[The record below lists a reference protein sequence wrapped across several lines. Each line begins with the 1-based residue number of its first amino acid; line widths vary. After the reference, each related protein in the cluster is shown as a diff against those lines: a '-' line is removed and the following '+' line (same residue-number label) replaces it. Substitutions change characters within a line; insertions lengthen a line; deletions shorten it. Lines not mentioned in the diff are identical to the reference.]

1 MGTEKRNGSA
11 KNLAPKSA
19 RAKERPPTLTY
30 AHYGQKQ
37 SPAKQHLRPAPKIL
51 DGRGYKEQRKTLVLR
66 GAGKKGKA
74 RAHKAK
80 PKQRAKKS
88 CGRTYQTEVRSPSCT
103 PASPQTGPHQALLV
117 LSPRPRVSPKP
128 AEKEKTEQHRTAKK
142 SQAPKHNGTPPP
154 KLSQSTPVQS
164 KAQPET
170 PKGRAGTQVGREKR
184 NGTAKNLAPKSA
196 WAKERPPTLTL
207 AHYGQKQSPAK
218 QHLRP
223 APKTLDGRGYKEQ
236 RKTLILSGAS
246 KKGQSTCP
254 KQSKA

>member
-1 MGTEKRNGSA
+1 MLS
-11 KNLAPKSA
+11 
-19 RAKERPPTLTY
+19 
-30 AHYGQKQ
+30 
-37 SPAKQHLRPAPKIL
+37 
-51 DGRGYKEQRKTLVLR
+51 

-88 CGRTYQTEVRSPSCT
+88 CGRTYLTEVKSPLCP

-117 LSPRPRVSPKP
+117 LSPRPRVSPNP

-142 SQAPKHNGTPPP
+142 SQAPQHKGTPP
-154 KLSQSTPVQS
+154 KLSQSTPEQS
-164 KAQPET
+164 KTQPET

-184 NGTAKNLAPKSA
+184 NGSAKNLAPKSA
-196 WAKERPPTLTL
+196 RAKERPPTLTL

-218 QHLRP
+218 QHLGP
-223 APKTLDGRGYKEQ
+223 APKALDGRGYKEQ
-236 RKTLILSGAS
+236 RKTLILRGAS